1 MSQSPSPP
9 EPRDNPFWAYRD
21 PHTGRWVTL
30 MTAEQCRRLSKQV
43 FIPKNR
49 QDADS
54 SRPSDNEADE
64 SAR

>member
-1 MSQSPSPP
+1 
-9 EPRDNPFWAYRD
+9 
-21 PHTGRWVTL
+21 